1 MMTGFKLGLS
11 GKAEAHSSNEGE
23 GHRPNQNTTSART
36 RATENFVNFG
46 GMVVCKPRITPL
58 AATDSGTTH
67 QNRTKL
73 NLLDNWCDNGAGS
86 GLRLDEPLEFQP
98 QIFLE

>member
-36 RATENFVNFG
+36 RATENFVSFRGNG
-46 GMVVCKPRITPL
+46 CLQAVHYAISC
-58 AATDSGTTH
+58 
-67 QNRTKL
+67 NR
-73 NLLDNWCDNGAGS
+73 
-86 GLRLDEPLEFQP
+86 
-98 QIFLE
+98 